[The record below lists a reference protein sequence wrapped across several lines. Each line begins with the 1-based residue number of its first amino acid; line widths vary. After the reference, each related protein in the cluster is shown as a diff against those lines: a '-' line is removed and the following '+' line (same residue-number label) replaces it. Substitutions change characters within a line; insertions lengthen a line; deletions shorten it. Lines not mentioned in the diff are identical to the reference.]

1 MNPNPD
7 NSPGA
12 TDAEELPF
20 ESEISERLRSVKN
33 PAERRTLARLLSA
46 ISALP
51 LEQTRAAL
59 ETSALIAA
67 VSLRAS
73 IEFLRAVPDAAPIL
87 EPAELRA
94 WGELG
99 RRLTMTDVETGVT
112 FFISGIGDF
121 ERVPSLARPFVFQ
134 VCARQMILSAATASE
149 TFRNAASLAESVGD
163 AQLLRAIYEVAA
175 TISRRSAK
183 HSAEFLNATPNVVA
197 ALREGVGGRVL
208 GVDSAKA
215 SPPPLSTAPQS
226 KPHVQRVDELNAA
239 SMREGHATVDEDQAR
254 SLPPTPNTLH
264 PRSEG
269 VDSAKAPPPPPST
282 APQSKP
288 RLQRGDEL
296 NAASMR
302 VGDATPGE
310 DHAKPLHPTPNT
322 PHPDLTS
329 EAIDLVKAFAE
340 HAGGIA
346 ADAWAALPAAFAS
359 LPAAQCSRLI
369 KRATNFLDR
378 GGAVAFHFLIAGG
391 DLLRALPDCFE
402 SWIELLWTI
411 APHGNAALVAFV
423 RASPRFFQNIAV
435 TRTQLGATALA
446 ERVITLTREVA
457 RTDAE
462 AALACLRSSAKALHT
477 VSIEQFESWA
487 RAGLISSDARARR
500 SYYALET
507 RSSNEALRAGDAGV
521 ALESI
526 QPLLRLYVEALTG
539 HAIEIAPLAA
549 VPLETRIADGRTIHL
564 PSVVAEFGDEE
575 LDFRLYKVL
584 AAHAA
589 GQIEFGTYA
598 RDSHDLRAAYASLH
612 ELYDPAKQDERDSF
626 AIDAAQL
633 CETLPPP
640 PGEGRGGG
648 LGTLSPSP
656 LAPLPKVEG
665 IKDLDYRQVISL
677 FPLPAL
683 ARRIFGTLE
692 NGRIDGS
699 LRKSYR
705 GLARD
710 LDLIREHLR
719 HRRPK
724 IIDLPPALVPFEL
737 LFQVTLLGGALDDA
751 REFHRQVV
759 SELETIVAEYLNDK
773 DATVADSLMATGRVY
788 LLFQSLTMD
797 QSEEQIEVPD
807 ELEQEDQ
814 NSQAEQAVNERQ
826 SDRQPQRRDARELFN
841 AWNAESEGEFD
852 ELDGSEAWSYGQTP
866 EQGLEEGEVAFN
878 YDEWDRELVDHR
890 VGWCRVIEKKVKRG
904 SRDFVDNT
912 RERYRG
918 VVSSIRHQFQ
928 LMKPENLTRIS
939 NELDGEDYD
948 LNAVVDFFIDRR
960 ADGQQSERIYTKRLR
975 RRRDVAVSFLLDQSS
990 STARTI
996 GRHPLQPYTHPGRRI
1011 IEIEKEGLVLMSE
1024 ALEAVGDVYAINGFT
1039 SEGRRNVK
1047 FYVLKDFQ
1055 EHYSDEVMRRIGGIT
1070 YQNNTRLGAAI
1081 RHATTKLEKQE
1092 ARTRLLIVLSDG
1104 RPYDHD
1110 YGDARY
1116 AREDTREALI
1126 DAKTRGITPFCI
1138 TIDRESESELRDL
1151 YGEIGYTIIDDV
1163 MTLPERLPGIYRR
1176 LTT

>member
-1 MNPNPD
+1 VNEETNKTA
-7 NSPGA
+7 GA
-12 TDAEELPF
+12 NDLHE
-20 ESEISERLRSVKN
+20 EISERIRAIKN
-33 PAERRTLARLLSA
+33 PAERRTIAGLLRE
-46 ISALP
+46 ISRLP
-51 LEQTRAAL
+51 LEHTRAAL
-59 ETSALIAA
+59 ETSATIAA
-67 VSLRAS
+67 VSLRGS
-73 IEFLRAVPDAAPIL
+73 IEFLRVVPEVAKVL

-99 RRLTMTDVETGVT
+99 RRLTMSDVETGVS
-112 FFISGIGDF
+112 FLVAGIGEF
-121 ERVPSLARPFVFQ
+121 AQVPSLVRPFVFQ
-134 VCARQMILSAATASE
+134 VCARQMILSATTAAE
-149 TFRNAASLAESVGD
+149 TFRGAASLAQAVGD
-163 AQLLRAIYEVAA
+163 AELLRSIYEVAA
-175 TISRRSAK
+175 SISRRSAK
-183 HSAEFLNATPNVVA
+183 HSAEFLNATPNVA
-197 ALREGVGGRVL
+197 AVLGMEGVGDRVL
-208 GVDSAKA
+208 GVATNDSLIT
-215 SPPPLSTAPQS
+215 SEIRTGLDSS
-226 KPHVQRVDELNAA
+226 KQ
-239 SMREGHATVDEDQAR
+239 
-254 SLPPTPNTLH
+254 
-264 PRSEG
+264 
-269 VDSAKAPPPPPST
+269 
-282 APQSKP
+282 
-288 RLQRGDEL
+288 
-296 NAASMR
+296 
-302 VGDATPGE
+302 
-310 DHAKPLHPTPNT
+310 LHPTP
-322 PHPDLTS
+322 HPQHPELVVA
-329 EAIDLVKAFAE
+329 AIDLVKAFAE

-346 ADAWAALPAAFAS
+346 ADAWAALPTA
-359 LPAAQCSRLI
+359 LERLTAAQSSLLL
-369 KRATNFLDR
+369 KRATTFLDR
-378 GGAVAFHFLIAGG
+378 GGAVAFHFLNAGG
-391 DLLRALPDCFE
+391 DILRALPDCFDD
-402 SWIELLWTI
+402 WIELLWTI
-411 APHGNAALVAFV
+411 APHGNAALVAFI
-423 RASPRFFQNIAV
+423 RASPRSFQNIAV
-435 TRTQLGATALA
+435 TGNRLGATTLA
-446 ERVITLTREVA
+446 QRVIALTREVA
-457 RTDAE
+457 RADAE

-487 RAGLISSDARARR
+487 RAGLISSDTRARR

-507 RSSNEALRAGDAGV
+507 RSSNDALRAGDAGV

-526 QPLLRLYVEALTG
+526 QPLLRLYIEALTG
-539 HAIEIAPLAA
+539 RAVEIAALAA
-549 VPLETRIADGRTIHL
+549 VPAETRIADGRTIHL

-589 GQIEFGTYA
+589 GQIEFGTYE
-598 RDSHDLRAAYASLH
+598 RDTDNLRAAYASL
-612 ELYDPAKQDERDSF
+612 LASYDPARQDERDAF
-626 AIDAAQL
+626 AIDTAQL
-633 CETLPPP
+633 IET
-640 PGEGRGGG
+640 
-648 LGTLSPSP
+648 PSP
-656 LAPLPKVEG
+656 PSRPASVPPAAAG
-665 IKDLDYRQVISL
+665 SDQTIDYRGVLNL
-677 FPLPAL
+677 FPIPAL

-692 NGRIDGS
+692 NGRIDRH
-699 LRKSYR
+699 LRRTYR
-705 GLARD
+705 GLTRD

-724 IIDLPPALVPFEL
+724 IVDLAPALVPFEL

-751 REFHRQVV
+751 REFYRQVV
-759 SELETIVAEYLNDK
+759 SELETVVAEYLK
-773 DATVADSLMATGRVY
+773 AEDATVGDALMATSRVY
-788 LLFQSLTMD
+788 TLFQSITMD
-797 QSEEQIEVPD
+797 ESEEQIEVPD
-807 ELEQEDQ
+807 QQEQEDQ
-814 NSQAEQAVNERQ
+814 NSQAEQMLNQREPDAR
-826 SDRQPQRRDARELFN
+826 PQRRDARELFN

-852 ELDGSEAWSYGQTP
+852 ELDGSEAWSEGEAP

-904 SRDFVDNT
+904 SRDFVDDT
-912 RERYRG
+912 RERYKG

-928 LMKPENLTRIS
+928 LMKPENLTRIT

-1081 RHATTKLEKQE
+1081 RHASAKLEKQE

-1126 DAKTRGITPFCI
+1126 DTKSRGITPFCI

-1151 YGEIGYTIIDDV
+1151 YGEVGYTIIDDV
-1163 MTLPERLPGIYRR
+1163 MSLPERLPGIYRR